1 MKKTLKILV
10 FTLII
15 SFCFLTSLRA
25 EIKTLECNYRRNYM
39 GDSSSKYSFDFE
51 MNYNYDTKKK
61 KVEFSIPT
69 TEYTVGGTKFKL
81 NSSNM
86 NLKNGFGVSYLNK
99 KYDEI
104 SSGKCPIIY
113 TQDVK
118 NKNTNEVFLRVS
130 DEDLSSYNTGFFK
143 VTVLDG
149 NGNDANTGA
158 SRDDKICNLR
168 INSTAVGTDVTT
180 KNQYRIFE
188 FQFVTKPN
196 GSVFLTFGQD
206 STYGNATQEI
216 TGTGSDTKAQVW
228 TLKNSTTFTGNTYIR
243 ITNEEAQNIKNALAY
258 NSKVCPQLYVN
269 PTDNKNIYELST
281 KKKENGTTASDK
293 FSVDDDETFTEL
305 VKSGVI
311 NLPISNEIGTC
322 VTYLGSAD
330 TEGTIASY
338 LQVAFTIIKVGSIV
352 ILIVTAML
360 DMSSAI
366 TNSKDNLTDTINK
379 YVKRLIIL
387 IIILLLPTFLDV
399 FGNVIGIDD
408 ILCGIK

>member
-1 MKKTLKILV
+1 MKKTMKLLI
-10 FTLII
+10 FTLIM
-15 SFCFLTSLRA
+15 SFGFLTALKA
-25 EIKTLECNYRRNYM
+25 ETKTLNCNYRRNYM

-51 MNYNYDTKKK
+51 MKYTYDTSKKN
-61 KVEFSIPT
+61 VDFSIPK
-69 TEYTVGGTKFKL
+69 TEYTAGGTKFKL

-86 NLKNGFGVSYLNK
+86 NLKSGFGTSYLNK

-130 DEDLSSYNTGFFK
+130 DEDLSTYNTGFFK

-168 INSTAVGTDVTT
+168 INSAAVGTDVAT

-243 ITNEEAQNIKNALAY
+243 INNEEAQNIKKALAY

-269 PTDNKNIYELST
+269 PTDNKNTYELST

-322 VTYLGSAD
+322 ATYLGTAD

-360 DMSSAI
+360 DMASVI